1 MSRLE
6 KIIAVF
12 CIIVCIAMC
21 LVPMHR
27 WADCKYCGVPVELGT
42 LQADNHWSE
51 DGQVICNECFVTGH
65 RR

>member
-1 MSRLE
+1 MSTIE
-6 KIIAVF
+6 KIIAAF
-12 CIIVCIAMC
+12 CVIVCIAMC

-51 DGQVICNECFVTGH
+51 DGQVICDDCWKVH
-65 RR
+65 R

>member
-1 MSRLE
+1 MSTIE
-6 KIIAVF
+6 KIIAAF

-51 DGQVICNECFVTGH
+51 DGQVICDDCWKVH

>member
-1 MSRLE
+1 MSTIE
-6 KIIAVF
+6 KIIAAF
-12 CIIVCIAMC
+12 CVIVCIAMC

-27 WADCKYCGVPVELGT
+27 WADCKYCNCPVELGT

-51 DGQVICNECFVTGH
+51 DGQVICDDCWKVH

>member
-1 MSRLE
+1 MSTIE

-51 DGQVICNECFVTGH
+51 DGQVICDDCWKVH

>member
-1 MSRLE
+1 MSGLE
-6 KIIAVF
+6 KIIAIF
-12 CIIVCIAMC
+12 CIVVCIAMC

-27 WADCKYCGVPVELGT
+27 YADCKYCGTSVELGA

-51 DGQVICNECFVTGH
+51 DGQVICDDCWLVH